1 LLYGH
6 INHAK
11 VMCYANV
18 YWAGSS
24 YDTRPTSEYYVSIG
38 TNLISCKSKKQSA
51 NAKYRVMASDTC
63 ELVGL
68 K

>member
-1 LLYGH
+1 
-6 INHAK
+6 
-11 VMCYANV
+11 MCYANV